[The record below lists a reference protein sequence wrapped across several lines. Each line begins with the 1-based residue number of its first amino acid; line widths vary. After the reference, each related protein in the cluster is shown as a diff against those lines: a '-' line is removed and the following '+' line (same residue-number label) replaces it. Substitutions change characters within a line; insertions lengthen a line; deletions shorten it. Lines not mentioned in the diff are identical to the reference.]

1 MFNEDFLEKTATRV
15 RQAFL
20 DNGIPPTEEVIKIA
34 AEHDLNIEQIKR
46 VCEES
51 NKAIKLATKKTDP
64 QFEFPLADFAVVIE
78 DVQRK
83 VALHVN
89 DKIASVSGDS
99 EDTDPEPVMQKE
111 AMDIFGRPIPKDR
124 YSMNGA
130 TRSVYDGVK
139 TALANIQKSMDKTDA
154 EIDKVAAEILD
165 RLNDEALKFNSI
177 NRSYSALVKAA
188 STDLARN
195 RIFSLYKFAR
205 DSINKFSSYPVIF
218 DEITLSTIG
227 EDEKVASVISAGHPM
242 VSAVNRYLNLMSE
255 MDKLA
260 AQKSIHQERLGKA
273 FAVSYIAE
281 D

>member
-51 NKAIKLATKKTDP
+51 NKAIKLATKKNDP

-83 VALHVN
+83 VALHVT
-89 DKIASVSGDS
+89 DKTASVND
-99 EDTDPEPVMQKE
+99 EPEEAEPEMKKE
-111 AMDIFGRPIPKDR
+111 ALDMFGRPIPKDR

-195 RIFSLYKFAR
+195 RIFALYKFAK

-218 DEITLSTIG
+218 DEIALSTIG
-227 EDEKVASVISAGHPM
+227 ENEKVASVISAGHPM
-242 VSAVNRYLNLMSE
+242 VSAMNRYLNLMGE

-260 AQKSIHQERLGKA
+260 AQKSIHKERLGKA
-273 FAVSYIAE
+273 FAVSYIVE